1 MAQNQPGRFD
11 IQQRYQ
17 QPHQQQLSR
26 QVAKTTTAVT
36 LGGSLMVLSGLTLAA
51 TVIALVLATPLLV
64 IFSPVLVPAT
74 ITVFLILAGF
84 VTSGGFGATASF
96 LFYWMYK
103 YATGK
108 HPVGA
113 DQLDRAREKISHAA
127 YDVKDR
133 AEHAVRAGQQQ
144 QAGST

>member
-1 MAQNQPGRFD
+1 MAQNQPRFD
-11 IQQRYQ
+11 VQQRYQ
-17 QPHQQQLSR
+17 QPPQQQQLSR

-74 ITVFLILAGF
+74 ITIFLILAGF

-96 LFYWMYK
+96 LFYWMYR

-133 AEHAVRAGQQQ
+133 AEHAVRGGQQ
-144 QAGST
+144 GT